1 MTGKGCLVPL
11 RYCCNGRAQM
21 CFDGFRYLHRGLNL
35 VIWAPVGKMQTM
47 KYFAYF
53 GSKRANLLHF
63 LSGLYFCFT
72 KNVNNDFWRIFLYY
86 HLYYHQIDMKKS
98 IIVLLAILI
107 AVVSASAAVKK
118 KRFDIGGGDSPAATE
133 VVAPSNDSDS
143 AVAET
148 VAKPAVAKSVAASK
162 KSSEKKHSFYTL
174 IAQEQKV
181 LREKLTAVIS
191 AMKAGDWGVIWKF
204 LAICLV
210 YGMLHAL
217 GPGHGKSIVVGYF
230 IARRGRWRQGVA
242 LGAGITVTHTMS
254 AVLLLLILYAIFKA
268 TVFNAFE
275 TGRIGIENASYILVM
290 LTGVL
295 LVVLGIKDFIT
306 QRKNRGDADVE
317 GHASLPPTARWRE
330 IIGVAAVTGIVPCPA
345 VALIV
350 LFCLLNSMVALS
362 LLGAFVICIGMTI
375 TNVAFGVAAVAFR
388 KGIDKGSAHSRM
400 ATKIYTVATL
410 AGGVIIFVSG
420 LLLFTNQFAGRV

>member
-1 MTGKGCLVPL
+1 
-11 RYCCNGRAQM
+11 
-21 CFDGFRYLHRGLNL
+21 
-35 VIWAPVGKMQTM
+35 
-47 KYFAYF
+47 
-53 GSKRANLLHF
+53 
-63 LSGLYFCFT
+63 
-72 KNVNNDFWRIFLYY
+72 
-86 HLYYHQIDMKKS
+86 MKKS
-98 IIVLLAILI
+98 IIILLVILLAV
-107 AVVSASAAVKK
+107 AASAAVKK
-118 KRFDIGGGDSPAATE
+118 KRFDMGGGDTPTAAETTVE
-133 VVAPSNDSDS
+133 SVAPAES
-143 AVAET
+143 AAVETAVPMPVTSEIVAE
-148 VAKPAVAKSVAASK
+148 PVAKSVAEPGKTVANSR
-162 KSSEKKHSFYTL
+162 SLYTV
-174 IAQEQKV
+174 IAEEQKV
-181 LREKLTAVIS
+181 LREKLTAAIS
-191 AMKAGDWGVIWKF
+191 AMKRGDWDAIWKF

-254 AVLLLLILYAIFKA
+254 AVILLLILYAIFKA

-275 TGRIGIENASYILVM
+275 TGRIGIERASYALIM

-295 LVVLGIKDFIT
+295 LVVLAIRDVIKSRKGCECAARIDAAQDGACAESGSGI
-306 QRKNRGDADVE
+306 A
-317 GHASLPPTARWRE
+317 LPPIARWRE
-330 IIGVAAVTGIVPCPA
+330 ILGVAAVTGIVPCPA

-375 TNVAFGVAAVAFR
+375 TNVAFGIAAVAFR
-388 KGIDKGSAHSRM
+388 KGIDKGSAHTRI

-410 AGGVIIFVSG
+410 AGGVIIFISG

>member
-1 MTGKGCLVPL
+1 MNRLLV
-11 RYCCNGRAQM
+11 
-21 CFDGFRYLHRGLNL
+21 F
-35 VIWAPVGKMQTM
+35 
-47 KYFAYF
+47 
-53 GSKRANLLHF
+53 LL
-63 LSGLYFCFT
+63 
-72 KNVNNDFWRIFLYY
+72 IF
-86 HLYYHQIDMKKS
+86 I
-98 IIVLLAILI
+98 LAL
-107 AVVSASAAVKK
+107 SASAAVKK
-118 KRFDIGGGDSPAATE
+118 KRFDVVGAGDASVTVEAAPAEDASVKIATSE
-133 VVAPSNDSDS
+133 AAAEPESS
-143 AVAET
+143 AE
-148 VAKPAVAKSVAASK
+148 KSR
-162 KSSEKKHSFYTL
+162 SFYTV

-181 LREKLTAVIS
+181 LREKLTAAIS
-191 AMKAGDWGVIWKF
+191 AMKSGDWDAIWKF

-268 TVFNAFE
+268 TVFSAFE
-275 TGRIGIENASYILVM
+275 TGRIGIERASYALIM

-295 LVVLGIKDFIT
+295 LVVLAI
-306 QRKNRGDADVE
+306 RDVFKSHKGCGCSARVASAE
-317 GHASLPPTARWRE
+317 GTVAESAGVAGTSEKALPPIARWRE
-330 IIGVAAVTGIVPCPA
+330 ILGVAAVTGIVPCPA

-362 LLGAFVICIGMTI
+362 LLGALVICIGMTI
-375 TNVAFGVAAVAFR
+375 TNVAFGIAAVAFR
-388 KGIDKGSAHSRM
+388 KGIDKGSAHTRI

-410 AGGVIIFVSG
+410 AGGVIIFISG

>member
-1 MTGKGCLVPL
+1 MNKSL
-11 RYCCNGRAQM
+11 
-21 CFDGFRYLHRGLNL
+21 
-35 VIWAPVGKMQTM
+35 II
-47 KYFAYF
+47 
-53 GSKRANLLHF
+53 LLF
-63 LSGLYFCFT
+63 F
-72 KNVNNDFWRIFLYY
+72 
-86 HLYYHQIDMKKS
+86 
-98 IIVLLAILI
+98 LLA
-107 AVVSASAAVKK
+107 VMDASAAVKK
-118 KRFDIGGGDSPAATE
+118 KRFDVGGGDAPAATE
-133 VVAPSNDSDS
+133 MVAPAEGAS
-143 AVAET
+143 AVPEAAAET
-148 VAKPAVAKSVAASK
+148 AVAKSVAAVP
-162 KSSEKKHSFYTL
+162 EKKAEKTRSFYTV
-174 IAQEQKV
+174 IAEEQKV
-181 LREKLTAVIS
+181 LREKLTAAIS
-191 AMKAGDWGVIWKF
+191 AMKNGDWDAIWKF

-268 TVFNAFE
+268 TVFTAFE
-275 TGRIGIENASYILVM
+275 TGRIGIERASYALIM

-295 LVVLGIKDFIT
+295 LVVLAIRDVIKLRKGSGCAAGIET
-306 QRKNRGDADVE
+306 AE
-317 GHASLPPTARWRE
+317 GAAAGSACVTGAAQNGALPPVARWRE

-362 LLGAFVICIGMTI
+362 LLGAFVICVGMTI
-375 TNVAFGVAAVAFR
+375 TNVAFGIAAVAFR
-388 KGIDKGSAHSRM
+388 KGIDKGSAHTRI

-410 AGGVIIFVSG
+410 AGGVIIFISG

>member
-1 MTGKGCLVPL
+1 
-11 RYCCNGRAQM
+11 
-21 CFDGFRYLHRGLNL
+21 
-35 VIWAPVGKMQTM
+35 
-47 KYFAYF
+47 
-53 GSKRANLLHF
+53 
-63 LSGLYFCFT
+63 
-72 KNVNNDFWRIFLYY
+72 
-86 HLYYHQIDMKKS
+86 MKKS
-98 IIVLLAILI
+98 IVLLVVLLI
-107 AVVSASAAVKK
+107 AVAASAAVKK
-118 KRFDIGGGDSPAATE
+118 KRFDIGGGDPAATE
-133 VVAPSNDSDS
+133 VVTPADDSVS
-143 AVAET
+143 AVASPEM
-148 VAKPAVAKSVAASK
+148 
-162 KSSEKKHSFYTL
+162 SSEKKQSFYSL

-268 TVFNAFE
+268 TVFNIFE
-275 TGRIGIENASYILVM
+275 SGRIGIENVSYVLVM

-306 QRKNRGDADVE
+306 QRKISRNAE

-375 TNVAFGVAAVAFR
+375 TNVAFGIAAVAFR

-410 AGGVIIFVSG
+410 AGGIIIFISG
-420 LLLFTNQFAGRV
+420 LLLFTNQFAGRVV

>member
-1 MTGKGCLVPL
+1 
-11 RYCCNGRAQM
+11 
-21 CFDGFRYLHRGLNL
+21 
-35 VIWAPVGKMQTM
+35 
-47 KYFAYF
+47 
-53 GSKRANLLHF
+53 
-63 LSGLYFCFT
+63 
-72 KNVNNDFWRIFLYY
+72 
-86 HLYYHQIDMKKS
+86 MKKS

-133 VVAPSNDSDS
+133 VVAPAGDSVS
-143 AVAET
+143 AVA
-148 VAKPAVAKSVAASK
+148 VP
-162 KSSEKKHSFYTL
+162 EKKLSLYTV

-306 QRKNRGDADVE
+306 QRKNHGDDEGSADAE

-330 IIGVAAVTGIVPCPA
+330 IIGVAAVTGIV
-345 VALIV
+345 
-350 LFCLLNSMVALS
+350 
-362 LLGAFVICIGMTI
+362 
-375 TNVAFGVAAVAFR
+375 VAFGVAAVAFR